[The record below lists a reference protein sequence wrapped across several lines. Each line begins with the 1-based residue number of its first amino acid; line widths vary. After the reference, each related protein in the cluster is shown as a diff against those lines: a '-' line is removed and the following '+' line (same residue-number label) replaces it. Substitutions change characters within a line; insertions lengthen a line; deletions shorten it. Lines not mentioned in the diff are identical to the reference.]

1 MKPAVIIRQA
11 GTADVSLILSF
22 IRKLADY
29 EMLSHEATVTEQVL
43 RQSLFGAQPRAYV
56 LFAVVD
62 GKEVGFAL
70 YFYNFSTFLGR
81 SGLYIE
87 DVFVDAEYRGK
98 GIGKAIY
105 KHLAQKAV
113 AEGCGRMEWWVLNWN
128 SPSIAFYDKI
138 GAEPMNDWTV
148 YRLTEEKLNKLAEKG

>member
-1 MKPAVIIRQA
+1 MKPAVTIRQA
-11 GTADVSLILSF
+11 GTADVPLILSF

-29 EMLSHEATVTEQVL
+29 EMLSHEAEVTEQVL
-43 RQSLFGAQPRAYV
+43 RQSLFGANPRAYV
-56 LFAVVD
+56 IFAMVD

-81 SGLYIE
+81 PGLYIE

-98 GIGKAIY
+98 GFGKAMYIY
-105 KHLAQKAV
+105 LAKKAV

-128 SPSIAFYDKI
+128 SPSIAFYDSI
-138 GAEPMNDWTV
+138 GAKPMNEWTV
-148 YRLTEEKLNKLAEKG
+148 FRLDEEKLKKLAEKS